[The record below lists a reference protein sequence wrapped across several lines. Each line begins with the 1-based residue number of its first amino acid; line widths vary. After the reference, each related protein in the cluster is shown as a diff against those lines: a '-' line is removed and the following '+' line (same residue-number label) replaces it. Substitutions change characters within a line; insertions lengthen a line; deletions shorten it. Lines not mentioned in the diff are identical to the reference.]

1 MRVALE
7 IPGESWTDLILETMG
22 RKHVCA
28 AALISQKWRRL
39 PVSFPQFSASVWVS
53 ESPGV
58 LRTTKGET
66 QRDQY
71 LGLPHRA
78 ARGRA
83 AAAWVE
89 STACPTKERDTRH
102 FRPSQLP
109 AVRGVPQRTQ
119 ACGEQG
125 PCWPVSVPGP
135 LSGMQLLLPSAGH
148 SQGPEGSTA
157 RHGTAQLLP
166 WPRVLAREGRQR
178 RVAFPK
184 LEQRSPE
191 ADGPSWPAGALVGS
205 AAPGGG
211 DPSLEGGVF
220 MKQCAFLFH
229 ASHGYIL
236 GE

>member
-157 RHGTAQLLP
+157 RPSCCPGLLECSRVRDGSGVRLFP
-166 WPRVLAREGRQR
+166 NWSRDPRRLMAPPGRRVLWWALPRQ
-178 RVAFPK
+178 VVGTPPWK
-184 LEQRSPE
+184 
-191 ADGPSWPAGALVGS
+191 GA
-205 AAPGGG
+205 
-211 DPSLEGGVF
+211 SL
-220 MKQCAFLFH
+220 
-229 ASHGYIL
+229 
-236 GE
+236 

>member
-1 MRVALE
+1 M
-7 IPGESWTDLILETMG
+7 
-22 RKHVCA
+22 CA
-28 AALISQKWRRL
+28 AALVSQKWRRL
-39 PVSFPQFSASVWVS
+39 PVSFPQFSALVWVS

-58 LRTTKGET
+58 LRTKGET
-66 QRDQY
+66 QRNQY

-89 STACPTKERDTRH
+89 STVCPTKERDTRH

-109 AVRGVPQRTQ
+109 AVRGVPQRAQ

-148 SQGPEGSTA
+148 SQGPEGCTA
-157 RHGTAQLLP
+157 RHGTARPSCCPGLLECS
-166 WPRVLAREGRQR
+166 RVRDGSGVRL
-178 RVAFPK
+178 FPNW
-184 LEQRSPE
+184 QRSPE